1 MKTIDLYGMNR
12 DELTD
17 LLAAVMI
24 RLRHIEAEEIKQ
36 NFVTKS
42 QRLRM
47 HETVQEHLRQTPKVE
62 S

>member
-1 MKTIDLYGMNR
+1 MKTIDLHGMSR

-24 RLRHIEAEEIKQ
+24 RLRHVEAEEIKH

-47 HETVQEHLRQTPKVE
+47 EETGARSICGRRPR
-62 S
+62 